1 MKKITGY
8 REHKTV
14 KFQSKAIRKWSEQM
28 ILLVSD
34 ALANNQPI
42 DVALF
47 MANTFTPEIASE
59 FSKSE
64 LVILL
69 ETSADISTSILYSK
83 IASELM
89 FRYTENE
96 VNLKHFLSKQNT
108 ETLDLA
114 LDFLIEAARFET
126 ACFVRDE
133 QKNRK

>member
-8 REHKTV
+8 CEHKTV
-14 KFQSKAIRKWSEQM
+14 NFQSKAIRKWSEKM
-28 ILLVSD
+28 LVLVSN

-47 MANTFTPEIASE
+47 MADTFTPENASE

-69 ETSADISTSILYSK
+69 ETSADISTNILYSK
-83 IASELM
+83 ISSELM

-96 VNLKHFLSKQNT
+96 VNLKHFLSKQTT
-108 ETLDLA
+108 ETLDSA
-114 LDFLIEAARFET
+114 LDFLIESSRFET

>member
-8 REHKTV
+8 CEHKTV
-14 KFQSKAIRKWSEQM
+14 NFQSKAIRKWSEKM
-28 ILLVSD
+28 LVLVSN

-47 MANTFTPEIASE
+47 MADTFTPENASE

-69 ETSADISTSILYSK
+69 ETSADISTNILYSK
-83 IASELM
+83 ISSELM

-96 VNLKHFLSKQNT
+96 VNLKHFLSKQTT
-108 ETLDLA
+108 ETLDSA
-114 LDFLIEAARFET
+114 LDFLIEASRFET